1 MAYEY
6 SDLVAEAKGWATEVI
21 TRSWA
26 SESKLHDL
34 LNYEARTPE
43 SLFSGSSSRPL
54 IIAFLGGTGVGK
66 STLLNR
72 LAGQEIARTGDCFS
86 LYYQNQAYLSR

>member
-34 LNYEARTPE
+34 LNYEARTPT
-43 SLFSGSSSRPL
+43 
-54 IIAFLGGTGVGK
+54 A
-66 STLLNR
+66 
-72 LAGQEIARTGDCFS
+72 
-86 LYYQNQAYLSR
+86 LSAK